1 MITNVAGIPV
11 STNEPVLALQS
22 LSVDKLPEWPSDFN
36 DRKRFYVVRL
46 TRHNISFVLFTINY
60 KQ

>member
-22 LSVDKLPEWPSDFN
+22 LSVDKLPEWPSDFS
-36 DRKRFYVVRL
+36 DGKRFYVVRL